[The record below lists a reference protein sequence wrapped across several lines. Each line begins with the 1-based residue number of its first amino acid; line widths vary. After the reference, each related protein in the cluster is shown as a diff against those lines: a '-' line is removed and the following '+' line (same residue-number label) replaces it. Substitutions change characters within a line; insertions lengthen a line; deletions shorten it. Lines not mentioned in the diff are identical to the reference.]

1 MAAHARSQ
9 HNGFRHIEIYG
20 IAMSS
25 IEEKFLETFG
35 EEPDLVAAAP
45 GRVNLIGEHIDYS
58 EGFVLPFAI
67 KDRTMVA
74 ARKRDD
80 STVRVASAQRR
91 NKIVTVDIA
100 DVKPGLKGEW
110 ERYALGVLWSMGVTP
125 GVDLMI
131 DGHVPLGAG
140 LSSSA
145 ALECSVAT
153 AMNHLFDMGF
163 NLEELARLTQK
174 AENQYVGVPCGIMD
188 QSVSLM
194 ATNGFALLLD
204 CRDLSTRNIPFDV
217 ASHGLELLII
227 DTQAHHA
234 LTDGGYAER
243 RASCESVAAK
253 LHVKS
258 MRELT
263 ITQLDSSRDLL
274 SETEYIRARHAIT
287 EMKRVLDCVEALSS
301 GDFVKVGQLLN
312 QSHLSLRDDYN
323 VSCPELNAAVEASLV
338 AGALGSRM
346 VGGGFGGSAIAL
358 IQASKTSETIGVV
371 EKAFADK
378 KFKAPRFFTSLP
390 SQGAELLSR
399 R

>member
-1 MAAHARSQ
+1 
-9 HNGFRHIEIYG
+9 
-20 IAMSS
+20 MSS
-25 IEEKFLETFG
+25 IESKFLETFG
-35 EEPDLVAAAP
+35 EEPDLIAAAP

-67 KDRTMVA
+67 KDRTFA
-74 ARKRDD
+74 AIRKRDD
-80 STVRVASAQRR
+80 SMVRVVSAQRR
-91 NKIVTVDIA
+91 NKIVTVDINA
-100 DVKPGLKGEW
+100 VKPGLKGEW
-110 ERYALGVLWSMGVTP
+110 ERYALGVLWSMGVKT

-153 AMNHLFDMGF
+153 AVNHLFDLGLS
-163 NLEELARLTQK
+163 LEDLARITQK

-194 ATNGFALLLD
+194 ATNGSALLLD

-217 ASHGLELLII
+217 ASSGLELLII

-253 LHVKS
+253 LSVKS

-263 ITQLDSSRDLL
+263 MAQLESSKNLL
-274 SETEYIRARHAIT
+274 SDVEFIRARHAVS
-287 EMKRVLDCVEALSS
+287 EMQRVLDCVEALSQA
-301 GDFVKVGQLLN
+301 DFVKVGELIN
-312 QSHLSLRDDYN
+312 QSHISLRDDYT
-323 VSCPELNAAVEASLV
+323 VSCPELDTAVDASLA

-358 IQASKTSETIGVV
+358 IEASKTSETIKAI

-390 SQGAELLSR
+390 SQGAEVISR

>member
-1 MAAHARSQ
+1 MSQ
-9 HNGFRHIEIYG
+9 IEK
-20 IAMSS
+20 
-25 IEEKFLETFG
+25 KFLETFG
-35 EEPDLVAAAP
+35 AEPDLVAAAP

-58 EGFVLPFAI
+58 DGFVLPFAI
-67 KDRTMVA
+67 KDRTLVA
-74 ARKRDD
+74 ARKRHD
-80 STVRVASAQRR
+80 STVRIASAQRR
-91 NKIVTVDIA
+91 NKIVTVDISK
-100 DVKPGLKGEW
+100 VKPGLKGEW
-110 ERYALGVLWSMGVTP
+110 ERYALGVLWALGVKE
-125 GVDLMI
+125 GVDLLI

-153 AMNHLFDMGF
+153 AMNHLFDLGF

-194 ATNGFALLLD
+194 ATQGSALLLD
-204 CRDLSTRNIPFDV
+204 CRDLTTKNIPFDV
-217 ASHGLELLII
+217 ASSGLELLII

-243 RASCESVAAK
+243 RASCESAVAK
-253 LHVKS
+253 LGITS
-258 MRELT
+258 LRELT
-263 ITQLDSSRDLL
+263 MEQLEKSRGLL
-274 SETEYIRARHAIT
+274 TETEFVRARHAVT
-287 EMKRVLDCVEALSS
+287 EMKRVLDCVQALSDS
-301 GDFVKVGQLLN
+301 NFALVGELIN
-312 QSHLSLRDDYN
+312 QSHASLRDDYT
-323 VSCPELNAAVEASLV
+323 VSCPELDTAVDAALA

-358 IQASKTSETIGVV
+358 IQASKTTETIKAV
-371 EKAFADK
+371 EKAFSSK
-378 KFKAPRFFTSLP
+378 GFKAPRFFTSLP

>member
-1 MAAHARSQ
+1 
-9 HNGFRHIEIYG
+9 
-20 IAMSS
+20 MSS

-35 EEPDLVAAAP
+35 EEPELTAAAP

-67 KDRTMVA
+67 KDRTLA
-74 ARKRDD
+74 AVRKRDD
-80 STVRVASAQRR
+80 SIVRIASAQRR

-100 DVKPGLKGEW
+100 DVQPGLKGEW
-110 ERYALGVLWSMGVTP
+110 ERYALGVLWSMGVTT
-125 GVDLMI
+125 GVDIMI

-163 NLEELARLTQK
+163 SLEELARLTQK

-194 ATNGFALLLD
+194 ATQGFALLLD

-234 LTDGGYAER
+234 LTDGGYAKR
-243 RASCESVAAK
+243 RASCESVATK
-253 LHVKS
+253 LSVKS
-258 MRELT
+258 MRELSMA
-263 ITQLDSSRDLL
+263 QLDAARDQIT
-274 SETEYIRARHAIT
+274 ETEYIRARHAVS
-287 EMKRVLDCVEALSS
+287 EMKRVLDCVDALSV
-301 GDFVKVGQLLN
+301 GDFAKVGELIN
-312 QSHLSLRDDYN
+312 QSHVSLRDDYT
-323 VSCPELNAAVEASLV
+323 VSCPELDTAVEASLA
-338 AGALGSRM
+338 AGAMGSRM

-358 IQASKTSETIGVV
+358 IKASQTTQTIRAV
-371 EKAFADK
+371 ESAFADK

-390 SQGAELLSR
+390 SQGAEILSR
-399 R
+399 G

>member
-1 MAAHARSQ
+1 
-9 HNGFRHIEIYG
+9 
-20 IAMSS
+20 MSS
-25 IEEKFLETFG
+25 IEEKFLETFC

-110 ERYALGVLWSMGVTP
+110 ERYALGVLWSMGVTS

-358 IQASKTSETIGVV
+358 IQASKTSETIGVA

>member
-1 MAAHARSQ
+1 
-9 HNGFRHIEIYG
+9 
-20 IAMSS
+20 MSS
-25 IEEKFLETFG
+25 TQEKFLEIFG
-35 EEPDLVAAAP
+35 EEPDLIAAAP

-67 KDRTMVA
+67 KDRTTA
-74 ARKRDD
+74 AIRKRDD
-80 STVRVASAQRR
+80 STVRIASAQRR
-91 NKIVTVDIA
+91 NKVVTVDINN
-100 DVKPGLKGEW
+100 VKPGLKGEW
-110 ERYALGVLWSMGVTP
+110 ERYALAVLWSMGVKT
-125 GVDLMI
+125 GVDLLI

-153 AMNHLFDMGF
+153 AVNHLFDMGF
-163 NLEELARLTQK
+163 SLEDLARLTQK

-194 ATNGFALLLD
+194 ATVGSALLLD

-217 ASHGLELLII
+217 ASSGLELLII

-253 LHVKS
+253 LAIKS
-258 MRELT
+258 MRELSMA
-263 ITQLDSSRDLL
+263 QLDAGKELL
-274 SETEYIRARHAIT
+274 TPVEYVRARHAVS
-287 EMKRVLDCVEALSS
+287 EMQRVLDCVDALSKS
-301 GDFVKVGQLLN
+301 DFVKVGELIN
-312 QSHLSLRDDYN
+312 QSHASLRDDYT
-323 VSCPELNAAVEASLV
+323 VSCPELDTAVDASLA
-338 AGALGSRM
+338 AGALGARM

-358 IQASKTSETIGVV
+358 IQASKTTETIRAV

-390 SQGAELLSR
+390 SQGAEVIAR
-399 R
+399 

>member
-1 MAAHARSQ
+1 MSQ
-9 HNGFRHIEIYG
+9 IEK
-20 IAMSS
+20 
-25 IEEKFLETFG
+25 KFLETFG
-35 EEPDLVAAAP
+35 AEPDLVAAAP

-58 EGFVLPFAI
+58 DGFVLPFAI
-67 KDRTMVA
+67 KDRTLVA
-74 ARKRDD
+74 ARKRGD
-80 STVRVASAQRR
+80 SIVRIASAQRR
-91 NKIVTVDIA
+91 NKIVTVDIST
-100 DVKPGLKGEW
+100 VKPGLKGEW
-110 ERYALGVLWSMGVTP
+110 ERYALGVLWALGVKE
-125 GVDLMI
+125 GVDLLI

-153 AMNHLFDMGF
+153 AMNHLFDLGF

-194 ATNGFALLLD
+194 ATQGSALLLD
-204 CRDLSTRNIPFDV
+204 CRDLTTKNIPFDV
-217 ASHGLELLII
+217 ASSGLELLII

-243 RASCESVAAK
+243 RASCESVVAK
-253 LHVKS
+253 LGIS
-258 MRELT
+258 SLRELSME
-263 ITQLDSSRDLL
+263 QLENSRGLL
-274 SETEYIRARHAIT
+274 TETEFVRARHAVT
-287 EMKRVLDCVEALSS
+287 EMKRVLESVEALSNS
-301 GDFVKVGQLLN
+301 DFERVGQLIN
-312 QSHLSLRDDYN
+312 QSHISLRDDYT
-323 VSCPELNAAVEASLV
+323 VSCPELDTAVEAALA

-358 IQASKTSETIGVV
+358 IQASKTTETIKTV
-371 EKAFADK
+371 EKAFSSK
-378 KFKAPRFFTSLP
+378 GFKAPRFFTSLP

>member
-1 MAAHARSQ
+1 
-9 HNGFRHIEIYG
+9 
-20 IAMSS
+20 MSS
-25 IEEKFLETFG
+25 IEEKFLEIFG
-35 EEPDLVAAAP
+35 EEPDLIAAAP

-67 KDRTMVA
+67 KDRTTA
-74 ARKRDD
+74 AIRKRDD
-80 STVRVASAQRR
+80 SVVRIASAQRR
-91 NKIVTVDIA
+91 SKIVTVDINN
-100 DVKPGLKGEW
+100 VKPGLKGEW
-110 ERYALGVLWSMGVTP
+110 ERYALAVLWSMGVKT
-125 GVDLMI
+125 GVDLLI

-153 AMNHLFDMGF
+153 AVNHLFDMGF
-163 NLEELARLTQK
+163 SLEDLARLTQK

-194 ATNGFALLLD
+194 ATIGSALLLD

-217 ASHGLELLII
+217 ASSGLELLII

-253 LHVKS
+253 LGIKS

-263 ITQLDSSRDLL
+263 MPALESAKDQLTQV
-274 SETEYIRARHAIT
+274 EFIRARHAVT
-287 EMKRVLDCVEALSS
+287 EMKRVLDCVEALSEAN
-301 GDFVKVGQLLN
+301 FEKVGELIN
-312 QSHLSLRDDYN
+312 QSHISLRDDYT
-323 VSCPELNAAVEASLV
+323 VSCPELDTAVSASLA

-358 IQASKTSETIGVV
+358 IDAAKTSETIKAV
-371 EKAFADK
+371 ETAFAEK

-390 SQGAELLSR
+390 SQGAEVISR
-399 R
+399 

>member
-1 MAAHARSQ
+1 MSQ
-9 HNGFRHIEIYG
+9 IEK
-20 IAMSS
+20 
-25 IEEKFLETFG
+25 KFLETFG
-35 EEPDLVAAAP
+35 VEPDLVAAAP

-58 EGFVLPFAI
+58 DGFVLPFAI
-67 KDRTMVA
+67 KDRTLVA

-80 STVRVASAQRR
+80 SMVRIASAQRR
-91 NKIVTVDIA
+91 NKIVTVDISK
-100 DVKPGLKGEW
+100 VKPGLKGEW
-110 ERYALGVLWSMGVTP
+110 ERYALGVLWALGVRD
-125 GVDLMI
+125 GVDLLI

-153 AMNHLFDMGF
+153 AMNHLFDLGF

-194 ATNGFALLLD
+194 ATQGSALLLD
-204 CRDLSTRNIPFDV
+204 CRDLSTKNIPFDV
-217 ASHGLELLII
+217 ASSGLELLII

-243 RASCESVAAK
+243 RASCESVVAK
-253 LHVKS
+253 LGIRS
-258 MRELT
+258 LRELT
-263 ITQLDSSRDLL
+263 MEQLENSRGSLT
-274 SETEYIRARHAIT
+274 ETEFVRARHAVT
-287 EMKRVLDCVEALSS
+287 EMKRVLDCVQALSDS
-301 GDFVKVGQLLN
+301 NFAKVGELIN
-312 QSHLSLRDDYN
+312 QSHASLRDDYT
-323 VSCPELNAAVEASLV
+323 VSCPELDTAVDAALA

-358 IQASKTSETIGVV
+358 IQASKTTETIKAI
-371 EKAFADK
+371 EKGFSSK
-378 KFKAPRFFTSLP
+378 GFKAPRFFTSLP
-390 SQGAELLSR
+390 SQGAELISR

>member
-1 MAAHARSQ
+1 MSQ
-9 HNGFRHIEIYG
+9 IEK
-20 IAMSS
+20 
-25 IEEKFLETFG
+25 KFLETFG

-58 EGFVLPFAI
+58 DGFVLPFAI
-67 KDRTMVA
+67 KDRTLVA

-80 STVRVASAQRR
+80 STVRIASAQRR
-91 NKIVTVDIA
+91 NKIVTVDIKQ
-100 DVKPGLKGEW
+100 VKPGLKGEW
-110 ERYALGVLWSMGVTP
+110 ERYALGVLWALGVRE
-125 GVDLMI
+125 GVDLLI

-153 AMNHLFDMGF
+153 AMNHLFDLGF

-194 ATNGFALLLD
+194 ATQGSALLLD
-204 CRDLSTRNIPFDV
+204 CRDLSSKNIPFDV
-217 ASHGLELLII
+217 ASSGLELLII

-243 RASCESVAAK
+243 RASCESAVAK
-253 LHVKS
+253 LG
-258 MRELT
+258 
-263 ITQLDSSRDLL
+263 ITSLRDLTL
-274 SETEYIRARHAIT
+274 QQLENSRGLLTETEFVRARHAVT
-287 EMKRVLDCVEALSS
+287 EMKRVLDCVQALSES
-301 GDFVKVGQLLN
+301 NFELVGELIN
-312 QSHLSLRDDYN
+312 QSHVSLRDDYT
-323 VSCPELNAAVEASLV
+323 VSCPELDTAVDAALA

-358 IQASKTSETIGVV
+358 IQASKTTETIKAI
-371 EKAFADK
+371 EKAFSIK
-378 KFKAPRFFTSLP
+378 GFKAPRFFTSLP

>member
-1 MAAHARSQ
+1 MSQ
-9 HNGFRHIEIYG
+9 IEKKFR
-20 IAMSS
+20 
-25 IEEKFLETFG
+25 ETFG
-35 EEPDLVAAAP
+35 AEPDLVAAAP

-58 EGFVLPFAI
+58 DGFVLPFAI
-67 KDRTMVA
+67 KDRTLVA
-74 ARKRDD
+74 ARKRGD
-80 STVRVASAQRR
+80 STVRIASAQRR
-91 NKIVTVDIA
+91 NKIVTVDIST
-100 DVKPGLKGEW
+100 VKPGLKGEW
-110 ERYALGVLWSMGVTP
+110 ERYALGVLWALGVKE
-125 GVDLMI
+125 GVDLLI

-153 AMNHLFDMGF
+153 AMNHLFDLGF

-194 ATNGFALLLD
+194 ATQGSALLLD
-204 CRDLSTRNIPFDV
+204 CRDLTTKNIPFDV
-217 ASHGLELLII
+217 ASSGLELLII

-243 RASCESVAAK
+243 RASCESVVAK
-253 LHVKS
+253 LGITS
-258 MRELT
+258 LRELSME
-263 ITQLDSSRDLL
+263 QLENSRGLL
-274 SETEYIRARHAIT
+274 TETEFVRARHAVT
-287 EMKRVLDCVEALSS
+287 EMKRVLECVEALSNS
-301 GDFVKVGQLLN
+301 DFERVGQLIN
-312 QSHLSLRDDYN
+312 QSHASLRDDYT
-323 VSCPELNAAVEASLV
+323 VSCPELDTAVEAALA

-358 IQASKTSETIGVV
+358 IQASKTTETIKAV
-371 EKAFADK
+371 EKAFSSK
-378 KFKAPRFFTSLP
+378 GFKAPRFFTSLP

>member
-1 MAAHARSQ
+1 
-9 HNGFRHIEIYG
+9 
-20 IAMSS
+20 MSS

-67 KDRTMVA
+67 KDRTLVA

-80 STVRVASAQRR
+80 STVRIASAQRR
-91 NKIVTVDIA
+91 SKIVTVDISE
-100 DVKPGLKGEW
+100 VRPGLKGEW
-110 ERYALGVLWSMGVTP
+110 ERYALGVLWSMGVKS
-125 GVDLMI
+125 GVDLLI

-194 ATNGFALLLD
+194 ASRGFALLLD

-243 RASCESVAAK
+243 RASCEAVAAK
-253 LHVKS
+253 LSVKS

-263 ITQLDSSRDLL
+263 MAQLDSARATL

-287 EMKRVLDCVEALSS
+287 EMKRVLDCVDALGS
-301 GDFVKVGQLLN
+301 GDFVKVGQLIN
-312 QSHLSLRDDYN
+312 DSHRSLRDDYT
-323 VSCPELNAAVEASLV
+323 VSCPELDTAVEASLA

-358 IQASKTSETIGVV
+358 IEAAKTSQTISAI

-390 SQGAELLSR
+390 SQGAGLLSR
-399 R
+399 G

>member
-1 MAAHARSQ
+1 
-9 HNGFRHIEIYG
+9 
-20 IAMSS
+20 MSS

-35 EEPDLVAAAP
+35 EQPDLVAAAP

-67 KDRTMVA
+67 KDRTLVA
-74 ARKRDD
+74 ARERDD
-80 STVRVASAQRR
+80 SIVRVASAQRR
-91 NKIVTVDIA
+91 NKIISVDINE
-100 DVKPGLKGEW
+100 VKPGLKGEW
-110 ERYALGVLWSMGVTP
+110 ERYALGVLWSMGVKS
-125 GVDLMI
+125 GVDLLI

-163 NLEELARLTQK
+163 SLEELARLTQK

-253 LHVKS
+253 LGVKS

-263 ITQLDSSRDLL
+263 IEQLDSSRDKL
-274 SETEYIRARHAIT
+274 SESEYIRARHAVT
-287 EMKRVLDCVEALSS
+287 EMKRVLDCVEALASE
-301 GDFVKVGQLLN
+301 DFTQVGQLLN
-312 QSHLSLRDDYN
+312 QSHNSLRDDYT
-323 VSCPELNAAVEASLV
+323 VSCPELDTAVEASLA
-338 AGALGSRM
+338 AGALGARM

-358 IQASKTSETIGVV
+358 IQASKTSQTISAV

-399 R
+399 G

>member
-1 MAAHARSQ
+1 
-9 HNGFRHIEIYG
+9 
-20 IAMSS
+20 MSS

-35 EEPDLVAAAP
+35 DEPDLVAAAP

-58 EGFVLPFAI
+58 DGFVLPFAI
-67 KDRTMVA
+67 KDRTLVA

-80 STVRVASAQRR
+80 STVRIASAQRR
-91 NKIVTVDIA
+91 SKVVTVDIN
-100 DVKPGLKGEW
+100 DIKPGLKGEW
-110 ERYALGVLWSMGVTP
+110 ERYALGVLWSMGVKS
-125 GVDLMI
+125 GVDVMI

-153 AMNHLFDMGF
+153 AMNHLFDMGYD
-163 NLEELARLTQK
+163 LEELARLTQK

-194 ATNGFALLLD
+194 ATQGSALLLD
-204 CRDLSTRNIPFDV
+204 CRDLSTKNIPFDV
-217 ASHGLELLII
+217 ASSGLELLII

-243 RASCESVAAK
+243 RASCESAVAK
-253 LHVKS
+253 LGITS
-258 MRELT
+258 LRELT
-263 ITQLDSSRDLL
+263 LQQLGQSRSLL
-274 SETEYIRARHAIT
+274 TEIEFVRVRHAVT
-287 EMKRVLDCVEALSS
+287 EMQRVLDCVDALSNS
-301 GDFVKVGQLLN
+301 DFEKVGSLIN
-312 QSHLSLRDDYN
+312 QSHASLRDDYT
-323 VSCPELNAAVEASLV
+323 VSCPELDTAVDAALS

-358 IQASKTSETIGVV
+358 IQASKTAETIKAI
-371 EKAFADK
+371 EKAFSGK
-378 KFKAPRFFTSLP
+378 GFKAPRFFTSLP
-390 SQGAELLSR
+390 SQGAELISR

>member
-1 MAAHARSQ
+1 MSQ
-9 HNGFRHIEIYG
+9 IEK
-20 IAMSS
+20 
-25 IEEKFLETFG
+25 KFLETFG
-35 EEPDLVAAAP
+35 AEPDLVAAAP

-58 EGFVLPFAI
+58 DGFVLPFAI
-67 KDRTMVA
+67 KDRTLVA
-74 ARKRDD
+74 ARKRND
-80 STVRVASAQRR
+80 STVRIASAQRR
-91 NKIVTVDIA
+91 NKIVTVDIST
-100 DVKPGLKGEW
+100 VKPGLKGEW
-110 ERYALGVLWSMGVTP
+110 ERYALGVLWALGVKE
-125 GVDLMI
+125 GVDLLI

-153 AMNHLFDMGF
+153 AMNHLFDLGY

-194 ATNGFALLLD
+194 ATQGSALLLD
-204 CRDLSTRNIPFDV
+204 CRDLTTKNIPFDV
-217 ASHGLELLII
+217 ASSGLELLII

-243 RASCESVAAK
+243 RASCESVIAK
-253 LHVKS
+253 LGITS
-258 MRELT
+258 LRELSME
-263 ITQLDSSRDLL
+263 QLQNSRGLL
-274 SETEYIRARHAIT
+274 TETEFVRARHAVT
-287 EMKRVLDCVEALSS
+287 EMKRVLECVDALSKS
-301 GDFVKVGQLLN
+301 DFEKVGQLIN
-312 QSHLSLRDDYN
+312 QSHASLRDDYT
-323 VSCPELNAAVEASLV
+323 VSCPELDTAVESALA

-358 IQASKTSETIGVV
+358 IQASKTTETIKAV
-371 EKAFADK
+371 EKAFASK
-378 KFKAPRFFTSLP
+378 GFKAPRFFTSLP

>member
-1 MAAHARSQ
+1 MSQ
-9 HNGFRHIEIYG
+9 IEK
-20 IAMSS
+20 
-25 IEEKFLETFG
+25 KFLETFG
-35 EEPDLVAAAP
+35 AEPDLVAAAP

-58 EGFVLPFAI
+58 DGFVLPFAI
-67 KDRTMVA
+67 KDRTLVA
-74 ARKRDD
+74 ARKRGD
-80 STVRVASAQRR
+80 STVRIASAQRR
-91 NKIVTVDIA
+91 NKIVTVDISK
-100 DVKPGLKGEW
+100 VKPGLKGEW
-110 ERYALGVLWSMGVTP
+110 ERYALGVLWALGVKE
-125 GVDLMI
+125 GVDLLI

-153 AMNHLFDMGF
+153 AMNHLFDLGF

-194 ATNGFALLLD
+194 ATQGSALLLD
-204 CRDLSTRNIPFDV
+204 CRDLTTKNIPFDV
-217 ASHGLELLII
+217 ASSGLELLII

-243 RASCESVAAK
+243 RASCESVVAK
-253 LHVKS
+253 LGITS
-258 MRELT
+258 LRELSME
-263 ITQLDSSRDLL
+263 QLENSRGLL
-274 SETEYIRARHAIT
+274 TETEFVRARHAVT
-287 EMKRVLDCVEALSS
+287 EMKRVLECVEALSNS
-301 GDFVKVGQLLN
+301 DFEKVGQLIN
-312 QSHLSLRDDYN
+312 QSHASLRGDYT
-323 VSCPELNAAVEASLV
+323 VSCPELDTAVEAALA

-358 IQASKTSETIGVV
+358 IQASKTTETIKAV
-371 EKAFADK
+371 EKAFSSK
-378 KFKAPRFFTSLP
+378 GFKAPRFFTSLP

>member
-1 MAAHARSQ
+1 
-9 HNGFRHIEIYG
+9 
-20 IAMSS
+20 MSS

-35 EEPDLVAAAP
+35 EEPELTAAAP

-67 KDRTMVA
+67 KDRTLA
-74 ARKRDD
+74 AVRKRDD
-80 STVRVASAQRR
+80 SIVRIASVQRR

-110 ERYALGVLWSMGVTP
+110 ERYALGVLWSMGVTT
-125 GVDLMI
+125 GVDIMI

-163 NLEELARLTQK
+163 SLEELARLTQK

-194 ATNGFALLLD
+194 ATQGFALLLD

-234 LTDGGYAER
+234 LTDGGYAKR

-253 LHVKS
+253 LSVKS
-258 MRELT
+258 MRELSMA
-263 ITQLDSSRDLL
+263 QLDAARDQIT
-274 SETEYIRARHAIT
+274 ETEYIRARHAVS
-287 EMKRVLDCVEALSS
+287 EMKRVLDCVDALSV
-301 GDFVKVGQLLN
+301 GDFAKVGELIN
-312 QSHLSLRDDYN
+312 QSHVSLRDDYT
-323 VSCPELNAAVEASLV
+323 VSCPELDTAVEASLA
-338 AGALGSRM
+338 AGAMGSRM

-358 IQASKTSETIGVV
+358 IQASQTAQTIRAV
-371 EKAFADK
+371 ESAFADK

-390 SQGAELLSR
+390 SQGAEILSR
-399 R
+399 G

>member
-1 MAAHARSQ
+1 MSQ
-9 HNGFRHIEIYG
+9 IEK
-20 IAMSS
+20 
-25 IEEKFLETFG
+25 KFLETFG
-35 EEPDLVAAAP
+35 AEPDLVAAAP

-58 EGFVLPFAI
+58 DGFVLPFAI
-67 KDRTMVA
+67 KDRTLVA
-74 ARKRDD
+74 ARKRGD
-80 STVRVASAQRR
+80 STVRIASAQRR
-91 NKIVTVDIA
+91 NKIVTVDISK
-100 DVKPGLKGEW
+100 VKPGLKGEW
-110 ERYALGVLWSMGVTP
+110 ERYALGVLWALGVKE
-125 GVDLMI
+125 GVDLLI

-153 AMNHLFDMGF
+153 AMNHLFDLGF

-194 ATNGFALLLD
+194 ATQGSALLLD
-204 CRDLSTRNIPFDV
+204 CRDLSTKNIPFDV
-217 ASHGLELLII
+217 ASSGLELLII

-243 RASCESVAAK
+243 RASCESAVAK
-253 LHVKS
+253 LGITS
-258 MRELT
+258 LRELT
-263 ITQLDSSRDLL
+263 MEELEKSRGLL
-274 SETEYIRARHAIT
+274 TETEFARARHAVT
-287 EMKRVLDCVEALSS
+287 EMKRVLDCVQALSDS
-301 GDFVKVGQLLN
+301 NFALVGELIN
-312 QSHLSLRDDYN
+312 QSHASLRDDYT
-323 VSCPELNAAVEASLV
+323 VSCPELDTAVEAALA

-358 IQASKTSETIGVV
+358 IQASKTTETIRSI
-371 EKAFADK
+371 EKAFASK
-378 KFKAPRFFTSLP
+378 GFKAPRFFTSLP

>member
-1 MAAHARSQ
+1 
-9 HNGFRHIEIYG
+9 
-20 IAMSS
+20 MSR

-58 EGFVLPFAI
+58 DGFVLPFAI
-67 KDRTMVA
+67 KDRTLVA
-74 ARKRDD
+74 ARKRND
-80 STVRVASAQRR
+80 STVRIASAQRR
-91 NKIVTVDIA
+91 NKIVTVDISK
-100 DVKPGLKGEW
+100 VKPGLKGEW
-110 ERYALGVLWSMGVTP
+110 ERYALGVLWALGVKE
-125 GVDLMI
+125 GVDLLI

-153 AMNHLFDMGF
+153 AMNHLFDLGF

-194 ATNGFALLLD
+194 ATQGSALLLD
-204 CRDLSTRNIPFDV
+204 CRDLSTKNIPFDV
-217 ASHGLELLII
+217 ASSGLELLII

-243 RASCESVAAK
+243 RASCESVVAK
-253 LHVKS
+253 LGITS
-258 MRELT
+258 LRELSME
-263 ITQLDSSRDLL
+263 QLENSRGLL
-274 SETEYIRARHAIT
+274 TETEFVRARHAVT
-287 EMKRVLDCVEALSS
+287 EMKRVLECVEALSNS
-301 GDFVKVGQLLN
+301 DFEKVGQLIN
-312 QSHLSLRDDYN
+312 QSHASLRDDYT
-323 VSCPELNAAVEASLV
+323 VSCPELDTAVEAALA

-358 IQASKTSETIGVV
+358 IQASKTTETIKSV
-371 EKAFADK
+371 EKAFSSK
-378 KFKAPRFFTSLP
+378 GFKAPRFFTSLP

>member
-1 MAAHARSQ
+1 
-9 HNGFRHIEIYG
+9 
-20 IAMSS
+20 MSS

-35 EEPDLVAAAP
+35 AEPDLVAAAP

-67 KDRTMVA
+67 KDRTLAA

-80 STVRVASAQRR
+80 SIVRIASVQRR
-91 NKIVTVDIA
+91 NKIVTVDIK

-110 ERYALGVLWSMGVTP
+110 ERYALGVLWSMGVTS

-163 NLEELARLTQK
+163 SLEELARLTQR

-253 LHVKS
+253 LSIKS

-263 ITQLDSSRDLL
+263 MEQLDSSRHLIT
-274 SETEYIRARHAIT
+274 ETEYIRARHAVT
-287 EMKRVLDCVEALSS
+287 EMKRVLDCVEALSV
-301 GDFVKVGQLLN
+301 GDFVKVGQLIN
-312 QSHLSLRDDYN
+312 ASHISLRDDYT
-323 VSCPELNAAVEASLV
+323 VSCPELDTAVDASLA
-338 AGALGSRM
+338 AGAMGSRM

-358 IQASKTSETIGVV
+358 IQASKTTQTIRAV

-390 SQGAELLSR
+390 SQGAELISR
-399 R
+399 G